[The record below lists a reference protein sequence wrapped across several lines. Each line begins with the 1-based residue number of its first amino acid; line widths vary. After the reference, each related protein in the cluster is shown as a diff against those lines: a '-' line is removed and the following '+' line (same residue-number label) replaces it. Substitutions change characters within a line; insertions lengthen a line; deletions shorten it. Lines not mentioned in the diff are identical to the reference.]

1 MNEQTEKN
9 KPEYFFLEEKDLESK
24 EFIEFTNSAEYKK
37 FKHCKEEDDLYER
50 QMVKIRYYQSC
61 YDLKILCAK
70 IDGKIVGQ
78 SCALK
83 AYAIAKGKRVEWWW
97 SVDTFLMKACRGK
110 GIGKQLQK
118 ILHDTLP
125 NFSSAWYTPDNERV
139 KKKCGAHGIGAIDF
153 AYYPISTSLFVFGD
167 LAFRKL
173 FKRPIP
179 FRISIP
185 YMYSSLNGLF
195 LNTKLKDYAII
206 EIPYEAMGENV
217 SEFMESALN
226 KRDFHIERSLHF
238 LKWRYSFLL
247 AGYQML
253 KLKKEGKTEAIVAF
267 SNVYNSRFDEA
278 PIKGVTIYDMVI
290 APESKLTKKQ
300 LLIYIANRFRKQHAK
315 VDGFQ
320 LLDNFRY
327 FGRWRYP
334 FHSSPILTT
343 LPGEYQDVYLTF
355 ADQDMYQI

>member
-1 MNEQTEKN
+1 MQYTKN
-9 KPEYFFLEEKDLESK
+9 GANIELSFLEDGDLRSDNYK
-24 EFIEFTNSAEYKK
+24 EFVESEEFRAFMRGAAPGYYDQYMEKVAFNRSCFEYK
-37 FKHCKEEDDLYER
+37 
-50 QMVKIRYYQSC
+50 
-61 YDLKILCAK
+61 ILGAK
-70 IDGKIVGQ
+70 LDGKIVGQ

-153 AYYPISTSLFVFGD
+153 AYYPISTSLFIFGD

-195 LNTKLKDYAII
+195 LKTRLKDYSVT
-206 EIPYEAMGENV
+206 EIPYDAMNEDV
-217 SEFMESALN
+217 SAFMETALS

-238 LKWRYSFLL
+238 LKWRYSFLP

-253 KLKKEGKTEAIVAF
+253 RFEKEGKTEAIVAF

-290 APESKLTKKQ
+290 SPESKLSKKQ

-320 LLDNFRY
+320 MLDNFRY

-343 LPGEYQDVYLTF
+343 LPGEYRDVYLTF

>member
-1 MNEQTEKN
+1 MSEIKDS
-9 KPEYFFLEEKDLESK
+9 KPEYYFLEEKDLESQ
-24 EFIEFTNSAEYKK
+24 EFIEFTNSGEYKK

-70 IDGKIVGQ
+70 IDGRIVGQ

-83 AYAIAKGKRVEWWW
+83 AYAIAKGERVEWWW

-153 AYYPISTSLFVFGD
+153 AYYPISTSLFIFGD

-195 LNTKLKDYAII
+195 LNTKLKDYTVT
-206 EIPYEAMGENV
+206 EIPYDKMGDDV
-217 SEFMESALN
+217 AEFMESALSS
-226 KRDFHIERSLHF
+226 KDFHIERSLHF
-238 LKWRYSFLL
+238 LKWRYSFLP

-253 KLKKEGKTEAIVAF
+253 RIEKEGKTEAIVTF

-290 APESKLTKKQ
+290 SPESKLTKKQ

-320 LLDNFRY
+320 MLDNFRY

-343 LPGEYQDVYLTF
+343 LPGDYQDVYLTF

>member
-70 IDGKIVGQ
+70 IEGKIVGQ

-83 AYAIAKGKRVEWWW
+83 AYAIAKGERVDWWW
-97 SVDTFLMKACRGK
+97 GVDVFLMKECRGK
-110 GIGKQLQK
+110 GIGKHMQM
-118 ILHDTLP
+118 ILHNTLS

-153 AYYPISTSLFVFGD
+153 AYYPISTSLSIFGD

-173 FKRPIP
+173 LKRPIP

-195 LNTKLKDYAII
+195 LNTKLKDYAVT
-206 EIPYEAMGENV
+206 EIPYEAMGEDV
-217 SEFMESALN
+217 SEFMESALGS
-226 KRDFHIERSLHF
+226 KDFHIERSLHF
-238 LKWRYSFLL
+238 LKWRYSFLP

-253 KLKKEGKTEAIVAF
+253 KLEKEGKAEAIVAF

-278 PIKGVTIYDMVI
+278 PIRGVTIYDMVI
-290 APESKLTKKQ
+290 SPESKLTKKQ
-300 LLIYIANRFRKQHAK
+300 LLLFIANRFRRQHAK

-327 FGRWRYP
+327 LGRWQYP
-334 FHSSPILTT
+334 FHSCFVLSTIT
-343 LPGEYQDVYLTF
+343 GEFTDLYLTF

>member
-1 MNEQTEKN
+1 MQYTKN
-9 KPEYFFLEEKDLESK
+9 GANIELSFLEDEDLRSDNYK
-24 EFIEFTNSAEYKK
+24 EFVESEEFRAFMRGAFPGYYDQYMEKVAFNRSCFEYK
-37 FKHCKEEDDLYER
+37 
-50 QMVKIRYYQSC
+50 
-61 YDLKILCAK
+61 ILGAK
-70 IDGKIVGQ
+70 LDGKIVGQ

-83 AYAIAKGKRVEWWW
+83 AYAIAKGERVEWWW

-118 ILHDTLP
+118 ILHDSLP

-153 AYYPISTSLFVFGD
+153 AYYPISTSLFIFGD

-179 FRISIP
+179 CRISIP

-195 LNTKLKDYAII
+195 LNTKLKNYTVT
-206 EIPYEAMGENV
+206 EIPYDKMGDDV
-217 SEFMESALN
+217 AEFMETALSS
-226 KRDFHIERSLHF
+226 KYFHIERSLHF
-238 LKWRYSFLL
+238 LKWRYSFLP

-253 KLKKEGKTEAIVAF
+253 RIEKEGKTEAIVAF

-290 APESKLTKKQ
+290 SPESKLTKKQ
-300 LLIYIANRFRKQHAK
+300 LLVYIANLFKKQHAK

-343 LPGEYQDVYLTF
+343 LPGEYLDVYLTF